1 MNPADAAQA
10 MPVVE
15 ITMFGLF
22 WQAHFVVKVVML
34 GLLGSSIWCWSIIVD
49 KTLLFRRTKAEMD
62 AFEEEFWSG
71 RPLEELFRAYNDKP
85 ATGLAALFVAAMREW
100 RRSYEGSGRSIR
112 SLGQRIDKV
121 LDVTIQR
128 EVERLDSRLLFLA
141 SIGSAGPYI
150 GLFGTVFGIMTAF
163 TSIAA
168 SKNTSSR
175 SSRPASPR
183 PCSPPRSACSRRFPR
198 CSPTTSS
205 RPRSP
210 RRKAASRA
218 SPTSSRRSCRARS
231 TSAWPWRPDLEPLQE
246 GSSPMSMA
254 SGAAQGGGRR
264 RRGRRGGG
272 AINEINMTPFIDVVL
287 VLLIIFMVAAPMMTV
302 GVPLD
307 LPQTKAAPLNQD
319 SKPITLS
326 IRQTGQVF
334 LGEDELTDDTIV
346 AKLSSAA
353 KDGFEE
359 RVFVRGDKR
368 VDYGRVAQVMAIVTG
383 GGFKK
388 VALVTE
394 PDQR

>member
-22 WQAHFVVKVVML
+22 WQAHLVVKVVML

-128 EVERLDSRLLFLA
+128 EVERLESRLLFLA

-168 SKNTSSR
+168 SKNTSLAVVAPGIAEALFATAIGLFAAI
-175 SSRPASPR
+175 PAVL
-183 PCSPPRSACSRRFPR
+183 AYN
-198 CSPTTSS
+198 
-205 RPRSP
+205 
-210 RRKAASRA
+210 KLQASVA
-218 SPTSSRRSCRARS
+218 K
-231 TSAWPWRPDLEPLQE
+231 
-246 GSSPMSMA
+246 
-254 SGAAQGGGRR
+254 AQGRLEGFADEFS
-264 RRGRRGGG
+264 
-272 AINEINMTPFIDVVL
+272 AILSRQIDERMAL
-287 VLLIIFMVAAPMMTV
+287 AA
-302 GVPLD
+302 
-307 LPQTKAAPLNQD
+307 
-319 SKPITLS
+319 
-326 IRQTGQVF
+326 
-334 LGEDELTDDTIV
+334 
-346 AKLSSAA
+346 
-353 KDGFEE
+353 
-359 RVFVRGDKR
+359 
-368 VDYGRVAQVMAIVTG
+368 
-383 GGFKK
+383 
-388 VALVTE
+388 
-394 PDQR
+394 